1 MIFDFG
7 GISLKKTITIS
18 SILIIG
24 ITILDYMNLPSSFL
38 GLKTS
43 NMNWDFYMGS
53 LNVIAVVV
61 LYVITCNVL
70 DQREIKKEKNKNEI
84 SAILMKNCYEECNYY
99 IKMLNKEM
107 VEKHI
112 IPKIDFNSTN
122 PTIMINI
129 QNDPFKNEG
138 IIMDLVKDGQIT
150 KQQITS
156 YLNIKQKFSQY
167 VTMRITF
174 FDAPYIYEPLKE
186 ELSHLI
192 SIEIKKINYLI
203 QE

>member
-18 SILIIG
+18 TILIIG
-24 ITILDYMNLPSSFL
+24 LTILDYMNLPSSFL
-38 GLKTS
+38 GLKIS

-53 LNVIAVVV
+53 WNVIAVVV
-61 LYVITCNVL
+61 LYVITYKAL

-84 SAILMKNCYEECNYY
+84 SAILIKNCYEQCNFY
-99 IKMLNKEM
+99 IKMLSEEM
-107 VEKHI
+107 VEKYI
-112 IPKIDFNSTN
+112 VPKIDFNSTN
-122 PTIMINI
+122 TTLITNA
-129 QNDPFKNEG
+129 QNAPFENEA

-156 YLNIKQKFSQY
+156 YLNIKQKFGQY

-174 FDAPYIYEPLKE
+174 FDSPYIYEPLKE

-203 QE
+203 Q